1 MGPLDEVD
9 EILLARIDPG
19 APDDAQES
27 DEPPESR
34 EEFVFSRAPA
44 DAAPALQGRRKGILV
59 CAGEL
64 TCRDLLQHGQEL
76 ELPLEG
82 DSLRDAYERR
92 ADEAQEIRRSGEP
105 VRRVRA
111 VHAVAVFLVDEEVQE
126 FSRTRPRRASF
137 IRRREEDFPRVVR
150 QRVEA
155 VP

>member
-19 APDDAQES
+19 VPDDSQES
-27 DEPPESR
+27 DDPPESR
-34 EEFVFSRAPA
+34 EEFVFSRDPA
-44 DAAPALQGRRKGILV
+44 DPAPALQGRRKVILV

-64 TCRDLLQHGQEL
+64 ACRDLLQHGQEL

-92 ADEAQEIRRSGEP
+92 ADEAQEIRRSGE
-105 VRRVRA
+105 VIRRIGA

-126 FSRTRPRRASF
+126 FSWTRPGGASLV
-137 IRRREEDFPRVVR
+137 RRRE
-150 QRVEA
+150 
-155 VP
+155 